1 MISVLIPVYNY
12 KIQSLVLNL
21 LHQFENIN
29 CKWEILLSDDASN
42 DELLTDNFKFIN
54 KLDNLNVK
62 LFQQKINLGN
72 ASNRNYLIE
81 KASYDWLLFL
91 DADVLPVH
99 HNFISVLK
107 DKLDSTNKDIIAG
120 NVVYDHKNPLPH
132 LLRWKYGKNK
142 EEIAFNERIK
152 KTILNVRG
160 ANFAIRK
167 SLALKLNFPVLKEKY
182 GFVDTR
188 FFLQFKKDRICI
200 IENPVYHLGIEENK
214 VFLQKT
220 KKAISNALYLLN
232 TNDKLAV
239 QISLIA
245 NYKKIRFLKEIL
257 SKIYSVFRLSFEKKM
272 CSDKPSVFI
281 FQVYKILYI
290 SYLDVV
296 ENR

>member
-12 KIQSLVLNL
+12 KIQSLVDNL

-29 CKWEILLSDDASN
+29 CKWEILLSDDDSN
-42 DELLTDNFKFIN
+42 NEFLTKNFKFIN

-99 HNFISVLK
+99 NNFISVFK
-107 DKLDSTNKDIIAG
+107 DKLESTDKDIIAG
-120 NVVYDHKNPLPH
+120 NVIYDHKNPLPH
-132 LLRWKYGKNK
+132 LLRWKYGKKK

-152 KTILNVRG
+152 NTILNVRG

>member
-29 CKWEILLSDDASN
+29 CKWEILLSDDASTI
-42 DELLTDNFKFIN
+42 EFLTENFKFIN

-99 HNFISVLK
+99 NNFISIFN
-107 DKLDSTNKDIIAG
+107 DKLESTYKDIIAG
-120 NVVYDHKNPLPH
+120 NVIYDNKNPLPH
-132 LLRWKYGKNK
+132 LLRWKYGKKK

-152 KTILNVRG
+152 NTILNVRG

-220 KKAISNALYLLN
+220 KKAISNALFLLN

-257 SKIYSVFRLSFEKKM
+257 SKIYSIFRLSFEKKM
-272 CSDKPSVFI
+272 FSDKPSVFI